1 MYVDQTDSETKKK
14 PEKTNEL
21 GLLQQE
27 REERTK
33 KQRKAREEL
42 RKDSLNSTVDLPL
55 IRFLLLL
62 LFLLCNF
69 F

>member
-27 REERTK
+27 SEERTK
-33 KQRKAREEL
+33 NQRKAREEL
-42 RKDSLNSTVDLPL
+42 RKDSLNSAVDLPL